1 MRMWNRTRVGLIGL
15 TVAGLIGGVAAS
27 AAAQA
32 PQQAPAEQKPAY
44 TLAEYNLYQQAFNE
58 PNAGQK
64 IKDLDDF
71 VSKFPTSA
79 LLPYVYR
86 TYYLAYNELKNYPK
100 VIEYADR
107 EAALGDKV
115 DAKTRFEA
123 LYLRTMAFNYWFTGT
138 DPNAK
143 DEATQARD
151 AAKLGIAVLAQIPKP
166 ADQTADAWA
175 KNLQVPTALFNA
187 TAGMASLTLKDF
199 AGAVT
204 FFKAAL
210 AANPDDPSTPVT
222 YYRLG
227 VAYLSTTPPQT
238 MDGFWALARS
248 VSLKG
253 QSQAQVQKYLGSR
266 LSDYQGGN
274 VCDNLIDGE
283 LNELVTLAGTTA
295 DRPAT
300 YTIPSA
306 ADLDAARNDVDHFI
320 PWLKEGGDHGK
331 IMWLATC
338 GSTYPDVAVRIM
350 DIVPVDDNNLTL
362 KVYRPLATDQEGM
375 QKEMQA
381 ATDANMEVHIVGQPE
396 AKRLQ
401 KDDVVRFTG
410 TLTGYTQSPFLLTW
424 DAAKVNAEDIP
435 PEKPTPGTRRPPHR
449 VPPKP
454 PAGN

>member
-1 MRMWNRTRVGLIGL
+1 MLA
-15 TVAGLIGGVAAS
+15 VAGFMGVSAAS
-27 AAAQA
+27 AMAQG
-32 PQQAPAEQKPAY
+32 QQPAPADQKPAY
-44 TLAEYNLYQQAFNE
+44 TLAEYNLYQQAANE
-58 PNAGQK
+58 PNAGQR

-71 VSKFPTSA
+71 VSKFPASA
-79 LLPYVYR
+79 LLPYVYH

-123 LYLRTMAFNYWFTGT
+123 LYLRTMAFNYWFTGS

-143 DEATQARD
+143 DEASQERD
-151 AAKLGIAVLAQIPKP
+151 AAVAGIAALAKIPKP
-166 ADQTADAWA
+166 ADQTDVAWA
-175 KNLQVPTALFNA
+175 TSLAGPTTTFDYA
-187 TAGMASLTLKDF
+187 AGMASITLKDF

-210 AANPDDPSTPVT
+210 AASPADPGAPVT
-222 YYRLG
+222 YFRLG
-227 VAYLSTTPPQT
+227 TAYLSMTPPQS

-253 QSQAQVQKYLGSR
+253 PSQPQVQKYLRGQ
-266 LSDYQGGN
+266 LSNYQGGS

-295 DRPAT
+295 DRPTT
-300 YTIPSA
+300 YSIPAS
-306 ADLDAARNDVDHFI
+306 ADLDKARNDVNNFI
-320 PWLKEGGDHGK
+320 PWLKEGGDNGK

-350 DIVPVDDNNLTL
+350 DIVPVNDTDMTL
-362 KVYRPLATDQEGM
+362 KVFRPLATDQEGM
-375 QKEMQA
+375 QKEMEA

-424 DAAKVNAEDIP
+424 DTAKVNAEDIP
-435 PEKPTPGTRRPPHR
+435 PEKPAPGTHRPPHKAA
-449 VPPKP
+449 PKP
-454 PAGN
+454 PATK

>member
-1 MRMWNRTRVGLIGL
+1 VGLIGL
-15 TVAGLIGGVAAS
+15 AVAGFVGGVAAS

-32 PQQAPAEQKPAY
+32 PQQTPAEQKPAY
-44 TLAEYNLYQQAFNE
+44 TLVEYNLYQQAANE
-58 PNAGQK
+58 PNAGQR

-86 TYYLAYNELKNYPK
+86 TYYLAYNELKNYSK

-107 EAALGDKV
+107 EAALGEKV

-123 LYLRTMAFNYWFTGT
+123 LYLRTLAFNYWFTGT

-151 AAKLGIAVLAQIPKP
+151 AAKMGIAVLAQIPKP
-166 ADQTADAWA
+166 VDQTPDAWA
-175 KNLQVPTALFNA
+175 KSLQGPTALFNY
-187 TAGMASLTLKDF
+187 TAGLASLTLKDF
-199 AGAVT
+199 TGAVT
-204 FFKAAL
+204 FFQAAL
-210 AANPDDPSTPVT
+210 AANSTDAVT
-222 YYRLG
+222 YFRLG
-227 VAYLSTTPPQT
+227 VAYLSMTPPQS

-253 QSQAQVQKYLGSR
+253 QGQAQVQKYLRSR

-300 YTIPSA
+300 YTIPSS
-306 ADLDAARNDVDHFI
+306 ADLDTARNDVNNFI

-338 GSTYPDVAVRIM
+338 GSQYPDVAVRIM

-362 KVYRPLATDQEGM
+362 KVFRPLATDQEGM
-375 QKEMQA
+375 QKEMEA
-381 ATDANMEVHIVGQPE
+381 ATEPNMEVHIVNQPD

-410 TLTGYTQSPFLLTW
+410 TLTGYTQNPFLLTW
-424 DAAKVNAEDIP
+424 DTATVNKDDIP
-435 PEKPTPGTRRPPHR
+435 PVKPEPGTRRPPHK
-449 VPPKP
+449 PTPKP
-454 PAGN
+454 PATK